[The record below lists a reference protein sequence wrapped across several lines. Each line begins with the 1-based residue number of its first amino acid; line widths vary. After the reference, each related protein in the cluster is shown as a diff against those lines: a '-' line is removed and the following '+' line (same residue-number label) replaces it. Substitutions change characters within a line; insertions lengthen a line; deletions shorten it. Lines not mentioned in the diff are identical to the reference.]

1 MTIAK
6 VRGARLAYA
15 KLESILGIEE
25 SVESADMGRTLIVVR
40 PAVGAVFA
48 LDVEA
53 VIDNEELVVK
63 PGAPLVMATG
73 LYAGTSLPDNGR
85 PMLLLDASGLCAAIG
100 FDQDLFE
107 IESVREGVV
116 VQTETQK
123 TESGLLFTAMDGAT
137 RAIRLSAVDRMEDLE
152 VSSIHEL
159 GGRLCASLDGNLYD
173 IHGLVDLPGCAQ
185 IKVLRISDGSN
196 TILLAVDDV
205 VDIFAIE
212 GGIAPSLHPD
222 RYEGI
227 VHFDSKPVE
236 LINAFHFFESTEL
249 RAVGQ
254 SDRPLCYVECSD
266 DDGWERRIL
275 TPLLSASGY
284 AISFEP
290 KDKARAQVVLSR
302 GEQDGEPAKDG
313 RLLKLRDSLH
323 GQADDTGSIYR
334 YDRVA
339 LIAAIDAKIAGVR

>member
-1 MTIAK
+1 
-6 VRGARLAYA
+6 
-15 KLESILGIEE
+15 
-25 SVESADMGRTLIVVR
+25 
-40 PAVGAVFA
+40 
-48 LDVEA
+48 
-53 VIDNEELVVK
+53 
-63 PGAPLVMATG
+63 
-73 LYAGTSLPDNGR
+73 
-85 PMLLLDASGLCAAIG
+85 MLLLDASGLCAAIG

-107 IESVREGVV
+107 IESVRDGALAR
-116 VQTETQK
+116 TETQK

-159 GGRLCASLDGNLYD
+159 GGRLCASLDGKLYD
-173 IHGLVDLPGCAQ
+173 IHGLVDLPECAQ

-227 VHFDSKPVE
+227 VHFNSKPVE
-236 LINAFHFFESTEL
+236 LINAFHFFENAEL
-249 RAVGQ
+249 RADGQ
-254 SDRPLCYVECSD
+254 NNRPLCFVECAD
-266 DDGWERRIL
+266 DEGWERRIL
-275 TPLLSASGY
+275 APLLSASGY
-284 AISFEP
+284 AISFDP
-290 KDKARAQVVLSR
+290 KDKSIAQVVLSR
-302 GEQDGEPAKDG
+302 GEQDGNPVKDG
-313 RLLKLRDSLH
+313 RLLKLRDSVH
-323 GQADDTGSIYR
+323 QQADDAGSIYR